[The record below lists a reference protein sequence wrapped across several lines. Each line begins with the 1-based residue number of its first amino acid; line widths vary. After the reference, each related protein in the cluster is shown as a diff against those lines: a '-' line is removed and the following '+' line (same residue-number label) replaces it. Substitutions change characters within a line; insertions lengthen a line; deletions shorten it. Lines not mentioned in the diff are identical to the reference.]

1 MNDNFQ
7 LVADFHRLSQ
17 KNYAAD
23 AETSMSD
30 MTIIEQ
36 EAILMEETGALF
48 HALKLGDLSCI
59 LAGLVNLSYA
69 SLYSLVLTGQPVA
82 EKKHHHPY
90 DGQVLS
96 IAKNISQHVNDCL
109 SGQAEDYYKLY
120 CLCKELAKD
129 FLNADFDSA
138 FKLVHDNRMSFY
150 KDNPTY
156 PHYHVNSPDLS
167 DCLFE

>member
-1 MNDNFQ
+1 MNHNFQ
-7 LVADFHRLSQ
+7 LVADFHQLSQ
-17 KNYAAD
+17 KNNVVEAK
-23 AETSMSD
+23 TSMSD

-82 EKKHHHPY
+82 EKEHSHPY

-96 IAKNISQHVNDCL
+96 IAKNISRHVNACL
-109 SGQAEDYYKLY
+109 SGQAEDYYNLY

-138 FKLVHDNRMSFY
+138 FQVVHDNRMNFY
-150 KDNPTY
+150 KDNPSY
-156 PHYHVNSPDLS
+156 PHYHVDTPDLS
-167 DCLFE
+167 DYLFE